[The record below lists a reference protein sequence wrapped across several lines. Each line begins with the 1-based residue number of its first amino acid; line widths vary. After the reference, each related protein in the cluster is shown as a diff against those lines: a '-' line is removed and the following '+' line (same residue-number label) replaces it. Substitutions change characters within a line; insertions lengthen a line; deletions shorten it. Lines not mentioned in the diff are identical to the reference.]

1 MHNRFFDGVA
11 PKPETEPR
19 PVVDVSLLFTDSAVQ
34 KKWYTA
40 RLNPKHHKIIL
51 TVLGVVSMAAVGFTT
66 IITTNHKTLS
76 TAFAAASN
84 GVTSLFAGMTN
95 VLTRPD
101 IAAASFSAS
110 NQSFMDTAT
119 QLRELNSVSKALF
132 VFPTARDG
140 LAILQVGHHASLAG
154 EAFARVLA
162 DQPELP
168 APTSV
173 ESAASNAAERVLTIA
188 ANHGPDI
195 ADALSHLSAMQ
206 DAASTIN
213 SKGLPS
219 GISQQVARW
228 QSALPTMLAR
238 GQAAASL
245 LTETPDLFGLN
256 GERRYVILF
265 QNNTELRP
273 TGGFI
278 GTYAVMTFNKGKVT
292 DFTVQTNIYKADHAF
307 ANRTPITPPYPISEA
322 TTVWGMRDAN
332 WAVDFRESAKQVLD
346 FHQGIYGKPAHGVI
360 ALDTSVVLDLLRLTG
375 PIAFPEYNTT
385 LDADNFIDVVQ
396 YKVEK
401 EYFQNEENK
410 QTNEPKTIIADFIP
424 KLFAAVTT
432 LPDDK
437 KQTLPT
443 VLWNAVERK
452 SVQAYSINQK
462 AEQSFIDLG
471 IDGRVKDASSDYLY
485 INNANIGGGK
495 SSKNMVQETAMKQQ
509 FVGGRIENI
518 LTITRTHRGTG
529 QWPDGDNSNYMRILV
544 PKGSELMSTD
554 GAFELHNVGEEAGKT
569 VIEGW
574 FTTPVASKKNATIR
588 YRLPTEIARD
598 NYSLFIQRQP
608 GENVTSYTF
617 DSPFLKTRTWELR
630 TDSAIR

>member
-11 PKPETEPR
+11 PKPESEPR
-19 PVVDVSLLFTDSAVQ
+19 PVVDVSLLFTDSVTP
-34 KKWYTA
+34 KKWYTL
-40 RLNPKHHKIIL
+40 RLNPAHHKIIL
-51 TVLGVVSMAAVGFTT
+51 TVLGVMSLFAVGFTT

-84 GVTSLFAGMTN
+84 GVSSLFAGMTT
-95 VLTRPD
+95 VFTRPD

-119 QLRELNSVSKALF
+119 QLRELSSVSKALF

-154 EAFARVLA
+154 EAFARALA

-206 DAASTIN
+206 DAAATIN

-219 GISQQVARW
+219 GIGQQVARW
-228 QSALPTMLAR
+228 QTALPTMLTR

-245 LTETPDLFGLN
+245 LTETPDLFGLQ

-278 GTYAVMTFNKGKVT
+278 GTYAVMTFNGGKVT
-292 DFTVQTNIYKADHAF
+292 DFMVQTNIYKADHAF

-375 PIAFPEYNTT
+375 PIAFPKYNTT

-424 KLFAAVTT
+424 KLFAAVSA

-437 KQTLPT
+437 KQGMTT

-462 AEQSFIDLG
+462 AEQAFIDLG
-471 IDGRVKDASSDYLY
+471 IDGRVKDANSDYLY

-495 SSKNMVQETAMKQQ
+495 SSKNMVQETAIKQQ

-554 GAFELHNVGEEAGKT
+554 GAFELHTVGEEAGKT

-588 YRLPTEIARD
+588 YRLPTEITRD
-598 NYSLFIQRQP
+598 NYALFIQRQP

-617 DSPFLKTRTWELR
+617 DSPFLKTRMWELR
-630 TDSAIR
+630 TDSVIR